1 MSSHSHDEG
10 SKGYSPHIR
19 GVALG
24 ILVMGISLAII
35 IMLWISFGYL
45 GPSFSTEVMEQ
56 QQERLHEQY
65 GLPPV
70 QQLSPQMLQVPPSLR
85 NVTSTTGGTNAT
97 NATTTT
103 GSNATTNA
111 TTGGGGAAV
120 SNATTV
126 AGGTNATTTSTNAT
140 NATTTTGSNAT
151 TNATTGASNN
161 TNTTTGT
168 TNATTGGGGGG
179 AATGAATSVS
189 IVSGASSLTDT
200 AFQPNPVQVS
210 VGATVTWTNDDSQP
224 HTVTSG
230 QNAQPDGK
238 FDSSPNFNP
247 LIAPGQTFSHT
258 FTEAGQYPYYCAL
271 HPNMVGTVSVS

>member
-10 SKGYSPHIR
+10 SKGYSPHMR

-24 ILVMGISLAII
+24 ILVMGISLAAII
-35 IMLWISFGYL
+35 ILWASFGYL
-45 GPSFSTEVMEQ
+45 GSGFSTEIMEQ

-85 NVTSTTGGTNAT
+85 NITSA
-97 NATTTT
+97 
-103 GSNATTNA
+103 
-111 TTGGGGAAV
+111 GA
-120 SNATTV
+120 
-126 AGGTNATTTSTNAT
+126 
-140 NATTTTGSNAT
+140 NAT
-151 TNATTGASNN
+151 TNATTGANA
-161 TNTTTGT
+161 T
-168 TNATTGGGGGG
+168 TNATTGANATTNATTTGNTTGTG
-179 AATGAATSVS
+179 ATGGSGASTGVS
-189 IVSGASSLTDT
+189 IVPGSSSLTDT

-210 VGATVTWTNDDSQP
+210 VGDTVTWTNDDTQP

-230 QNAQPDGK
+230 QNGQPDGK

-247 LIAPGQTFSHT
+247 LMAPGQTFEHT